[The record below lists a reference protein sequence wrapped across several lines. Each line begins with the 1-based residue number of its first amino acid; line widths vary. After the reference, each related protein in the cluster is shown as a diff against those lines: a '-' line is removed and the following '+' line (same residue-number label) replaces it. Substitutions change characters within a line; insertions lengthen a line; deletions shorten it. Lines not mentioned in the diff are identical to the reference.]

1 MATFGQ
7 IVYSVLDLLKEVSDD
22 AFYTEEHV
30 IFLASKMRAYLL
42 DKKYNRKRNSSFSEV
57 SSENVQT
64 ICLDL
69 EPEELLPMNCGG
81 LWLRS
86 VQEIPDT
93 LGIFSPKIS
102 TVSDMLHSM
111 VTIIPY
117 ERMPFVGYNKWL
129 KNIIYAAHSS
139 DNHLYLQSNNPQFI
153 NLTQMK
159 MEAVFSDVDNAAELA
174 CPGDDGKK
182 CDILEQEFPLEASL
196 VPACIE
202 LVVQDLSGGVYA
214 PQDRQN
220 NAKDDLSEIAATR
233 SRKAQTDTDE

>member
-57 SSENVQT
+57 SSENAQT

-93 LGIFSPKIS
+93 LSIFSPKIS

-129 KNIIYAAHSS
+129 KNIIYAAQSS

-159 MEAVFSDVDNAAELA
+159 MEAVFSDVDKAAELA
-174 CPGDDGKK
+174 CPGEDGKK

-220 NAKDDLSEIAATR
+220 NAKDDLSEVAATR
-233 SRKAQTDTDE
+233 SRKAQTDTNE